1 MNIDASELQELM
13 KDTVRQTVAELKEQQ
28 FSLDDS
34 ERAYRLTGDRLYA
47 YFSGA
52 DYNEALENALESL
65 QGDKYFTVLT
75 AYYGEFKTVAQIAAE
90 LKAGRSTIHR
100 NKRRLCIKIAEKMG
114 LSHSGES

>member
-47 YFSGA
+47 YFSGS

-75 AYYGEFKTVAQIAAE
+75 AYYGEFKTVPQIAGEMKVDRA
-90 LKAGRSTIHR
+90 TVHR
-100 NKRRLCIKIAEKMG
+100 NKRRLCVKIAEKMRR
-114 LSHSGES
+114 SHSEET